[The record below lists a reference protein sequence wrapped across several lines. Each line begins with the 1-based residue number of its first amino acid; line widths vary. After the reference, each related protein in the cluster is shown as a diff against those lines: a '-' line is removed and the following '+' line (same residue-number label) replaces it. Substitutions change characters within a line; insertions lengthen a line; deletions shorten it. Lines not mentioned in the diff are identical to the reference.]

1 MPQKA
6 TKRFLWPF
14 GGSGSGHHVA
24 GDDGRHDS
32 IESEATVAGTST
44 SPTAGRKSLD
54 SGTTVGSRQ
63 HYFQPSNTFRP
74 GKCERCL
81 EKIWTFANNTVKCKH
96 CNVICHHRCVADF
109 PANCPGFDRSGRSVG
124 GHHSHH
130 GSAVNSMPA
139 FDPNAPF
146 QPDKMFGRSLI
157 EQARSED
164 ASVPW
169 IVRAAIGFIEEQ
181 GLTMEG
187 VYRKSGS
194 TMDIRAIQ
202 MNVTQISVATN
213 GKFAGTPPIAS
224 ADADVTS
231 VTSVLKQYFREL
243 PDPLLTFET
252 YHLWVQAA
260 GIGSDEEKVR
270 VYRTI
275 SDSMP
280 HEHSE
285 TLKYLMLHLKRIAEY
300 QQNNKM
306 TPNNLSVVFAPNIL
320 HMPKSNVFE
329 EMKNMGGINQTVRF
343 LIQHAND
350 IWGDQH
356 YAQYSGRKDSQD
368 NGQDASSPSSP
379 AVGSRVEPMPI
390 ASPAGAAEQEDL
402 NMSHSM
408 PSSPAFL
415 ENAGGAQHSGRQQH
429 VAHDMSERFMAS
441 HHHSP

>member
-1 MPQKA
+1 
-6 TKRFLWPF
+6 
-14 GGSGSGHHVA
+14 
-24 GDDGRHDS
+24 
-32 IESEATVAGTST
+32 
-44 SPTAGRKSLD
+44 
-54 SGTTVGSRQ
+54 
-63 HYFQPSNTFRP
+63 
-74 GKCERCL
+74 
-81 EKIWTFANNTVKCKH
+81 
-96 CNVICHHRCVADF
+96 
-109 PANCPGFDRSGRSVG
+109 
-124 GHHSHH
+124 
-130 GSAVNSMPA
+130 
-139 FDPNAPF
+139 
-146 QPDKMFGRSLI
+146 PDQMFGRSLV

-169 IVRAAIGFIEEQ
+169 IVRAAITFIEEQ

-243 PDPLLTFET
+243 PDPLMTFET

-260 GIGSDEEKVR
+260 GIGTDEEKIR

-280 HEHSE
+280 HEHAE

-300 QQNNKM
+300 QQDNKM

-356 YAQYSGRKDSQD
+356 YAQYSAHKDTQEDSQD
-368 NGQDASSPSSP
+368 MFHLNNTLSSPSSP
-379 AVGSRVEPMPI
+379 VPGSGATPLEGKPMPT
-390 ASPAGAAEQEDL
+390 APVAADQGEFS
-402 NMSHSM
+402 MSHSM

-415 ENAGGAQHSGRQQH
+415 ESAGGTMQQSGRQQQH
-429 VAHDMSERFMAS
+429 VPQDVPERFMAS
-441 HHHSP
+441 HHHNSMYHKASLDIPRDSIGKF